1 MVPNNAKNPL
11 DADCLRRLRVDV
23 YQGVIDRKLNLF
35 GCVCKIDNK
44 TVGVGVKEGRLR
56 RYG

>member
-1 MVPNNAKNPL
+1 MVPNTAKNPL

-35 GCVCKIDNK
+35 GRVCRIDNK
-44 TVGVGVKEGRLR
+44 TVGVGVMGGRPR
-56 RYG
+56 RNG